1 MKNLRFIY
9 CSFLLSLTLSSCAFN
24 RTFLRPVS
32 FDSQTDQQ
40 TLNIQGDTVT
50 IHYLGDNKQPL
61 FIRNEKDTVQFKHS
75 IESVFFTSKSGHK
88 LNGWMLKP
96 KDIHPKATILF
107 FHGNS
112 GDLVRTHWSMTLLLQ
127 EGFQVFA
134 IDYSGYGLSE
144 GKAKRKHL
152 LNDGNAAVD
161 YLLSRED
168 VKGKK
173 VIIYGQ
179 SLGGH
184 LASVV
189 ATNNQDKIDA
199 LVIEGAFSSHKD
211 IGKEFAGFLGK
222 WLVKEMYSAK
232 ASLPDFTKPFLV
244 IHSTED
250 EIIPFYMGEDLYNV
264 ANEPKTF
271 YEIDGCHICGSR
283 LYAEEIAN
291 KIFDLVKN

>member
-1 MKNLRFIY
+1 MCISSQYFVIISLFY
-9 CSFLLSLTLSSCAFN
+9 FLLYFVLFFFIVCFFFIIFYYCFVFFFFSSRRRHTRCG
-24 RTFLRPVS
+24 RDWSSDVCSSDL
-32 FDSQTDQQ
+32 
-40 TLNIQGDTVT
+40 
-50 IHYLGDNKQPL
+50 
-61 FIRNEKDTVQFKHS
+61 
-75 IESVFFTSKSGHK
+75 SVFFTSKSGHK

-161 YLLSRED
+161 YLISRED

-232 ASLPDFTKPFLV
+232 ASLPGFTKPFLV

-250 EIIPFYMGEDLYNV
+250 EIIPFYMGKDLYNV